1 MIIKIKLISLSR
13 KYNTMNKGTVKF
25 FNDEKGY
32 GFIKDDETGS
42 EYFVHVSGL
51 ADKVEQNDKVSFD
64 LEQGKKGVN
73 AVNVKVI

>member
-1 MIIKIKLISLSR
+1 
-13 KYNTMNKGTVKF
+13 MNKGTVKF
-25 FNDEKGY
+25 FNEEKGY
-32 GFIKDDETGS
+32 GFIKDDESGK

-51 ADKVEQNDKVSFD
+51 ADKVAQNDKVSFD